1 MTRVT
6 GLISRYL
13 LRHLTVGTVLVSGG
27 LCVLVWLTQSLRFVD
42 LIVNQGL
49 SVGGFLKLTL
59 LLLPSFLAIVL
70 PIALFAVILFVYA
83 RLTSDRELVVL
94 RAAGLSPLGLARPAI
109 LLALVVTAANYA
121 VTLHFIPQSVRDFRE
136 LQWEVKNDISKV
148 MLKEGA
154 FSQVARGL
162 TVYVRERTKRDE
174 LLGIL
179 VHDSRAADKEIT
191 WMAERGALIHGDS
204 GPKVLMVNGNSQEL
218 TAGGRRLSLLYFD
231 SYTLDFGMVGPHDE
245 ERFRDAR
252 ERSMREL
259 LVTEAGGL
267 LSETD
272 IRRFRVEG
280 HKRVTAPLLSLAF
293 ALIAL
298 VALLNGQFDRQ
309 GSTPR
314 VLGAIALMVALQGAQ
329 LGAANLAAN
338 RLDFLPLLYLTT
350 VLPVLVGFYVLARP
364 PALKAPAAPAAQ
376 GVRP

>member
-1 MTRVT
+1 MARST
-6 GLISRYL
+6 GLITRYL
-13 LRHLTVGTVLVSGG
+13 LRHLTVGTVLVTIV
-27 LCVLVWLTQSLRFVD
+27 LCLLVWLTQSLRFVD
-42 LIVNQGL
+42 LIINQGL
-49 SVGGFLKLTL
+49 SVAGFLKLTV

-94 RAAGLSPLGLARPAI
+94 RAAGLSPLGLARPALI
-109 LLALVVTAANYA
+109 LALLVTLANYA

-136 LQWEVKNDISKV
+136 LQWEVENDLSKV

-162 TVYVRERTKRDE
+162 TVYVRQRTSRDE

-179 VHDSRAADKEIT
+179 VHDSRSPEKEVT
-191 WMAERGALIHGDS
+191 WMAERGALIHTDN
-204 GPKVLMVNGNSQEL
+204 GPRVLMINGNSQEL
-218 TAGGRRLSLLYFD
+218 SAGGQRLSLLYFD
-231 SYTLDFGMVGPHDE
+231 SYTLDFGLAGPHDE

-252 ERSMREL
+252 ERSMKEL
-259 LVTEAGGL
+259 LATEAGGF

-280 HKRVTAPLLSLAF
+280 HKRLTAPLLTLGF

-298 VALLNGQFDRQ
+298 TMLLNGQFSRH
-309 GSTPR
+309 GTTPR
-314 VLGAIALMVALQGAQ
+314 VLGAITLMVGLQGAQ
-329 LGAANLAAN
+329 LGAANVAAN
-338 RLDFLPLLYLTT
+338 RLDLLPLLYLST

-364 PALKAPAAPAAQ
+364 PRLKAPVAA
-376 GVRP
+376 